1 MSRVTEVLVSLG
13 IPFKEDGYEPKKPPS
28 GPAYAVVTEVD
39 QDDGPDGC
47 VGFRRVSALVELY
60 DAGTPKGREARQA
73 LHEALSDANLK
84 HVKERTIYFKDEKVF
99 ETDYDIDTY
108 IEKRS
113 IR

>member
-1 MSRVTEVLVSLG
+1 MSRVTEVLAALG
-13 IPFKEDGYEPKKPPS
+13 IPFECDGYEPKRPPS
-28 GPAYAVVTEVD
+28 APAYAVVTEVE
-39 QDDGPDGC
+39 QDDGPDAC
-47 VGFRRVSALVELY
+47 VGFRRISALIELY
-60 DAGTPKGREARQA
+60 DAGTPKGKQARRD
-73 LHEALSDANLK
+73 LHDALSDANLK